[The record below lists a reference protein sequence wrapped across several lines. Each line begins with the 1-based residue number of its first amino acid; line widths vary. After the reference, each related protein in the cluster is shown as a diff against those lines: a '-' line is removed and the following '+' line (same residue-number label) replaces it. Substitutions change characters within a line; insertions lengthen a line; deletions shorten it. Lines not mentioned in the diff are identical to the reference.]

1 MDREKQCYL
10 MAKVSTELFQLNP
23 EFLSHEQHIK
33 VAEQVAQI
41 LTIHQAILSSKE
53 AQQVS
58 VSSHDI
64 ALVCDELQEKYESAA
79 SFLSSLHKQ
88 GLTEAGFRAVLAE
101 ELLCEQ
107 VLESISQEIPPLKR
121 EQALSYFQ
129 AHRLEFS
136 QARTWEMS
144 QILITVNDDFP
155 ENCRSQAYHRISEVK
170 NQSSIVDFATLALQ
184 HSECP
189 SALER
194 GYLGWCEEGKLFP
207 EISAELYK
215 LQPNQLSA
223 PIATEIGYHL
233 VKYHAQREARV
244 ASFEEAWP
252 YLQEKHATRA
262 KQFLQKQWLSQQL
275 A

>member
-1 MDREKQCYL
+1 MDREKQRYL
-10 MAKVSTELFQLNP
+10 MAKVSTELFGLNP
-23 EFLSHEQHIK
+23 EFLSCEQRIK
-33 VAEQVAQI
+33 VDEQVAHI
-41 LTIHQAILSSKE
+41 LTIQQAILSSQE
-53 AQQVS
+53 AQQIS

-64 ALVCDELQEKYESAA
+64 ALVFDELQEKCDSTESFVSA
-79 SFLSSLHKQ
+79 LHKQ
-88 GLTEAGFRAVLAE
+88 GLTESGFRAVLAE
-101 ELLCEQ
+101 ELLCDR

-121 EQALSYFQ
+121 EQALAYFE

-155 ENCRSQAYHRISEVK
+155 ENRRSQAYHRISEVRK
-170 NQSSIVDFATLALQ
+170 QATTVDFATLALQ

-189 SALER
+189 SAVEQ

-223 PIATEIGYHL
+223 PIVTEIGYHL

-244 ASFEEAWP
+244 ATFEEAWP
-252 YLQEKHATRA
+252 YLQEKHAIRA
-262 KQFLQKQWLSQQL
+262 RQFIQKQWLSQQL